1 MRPVV
6 VSEQRRTDGSALV
19 TLSLEG
25 VRWTAVVPA
34 ALLGTPQA
42 EDMYEAMATRQLA
55 EMAKLRE
62 ITAPGRLEREA

>member
-25 VRWTAVVPA
+25 VRWTAVVPGA
-34 ALLGTPQA
+34 ILGTPQA
-42 EDMYEAMATRQLA
+42 EAMYDAMAVRQLA
-55 EMAKLRE
+55 EMARLRE